1 MLKLAI
7 HFTNKI
13 HNIKKLTKHKADESF
28 KDDINNEINSL
39 TNELKQLLNND
50 LKLQNEQPQQTTQP
64 EQTQET
70 ENAAL
75 KTEVENLKAKVAS
88 MEKDST
94 EAKALLT
101 ELRAL
106 KSSFNI
112 PPRTVADPK
121 PGEVKTD
128 AQAKTD
134 ERKAKYQP
142 KKA

>member
-1 MLKLAI
+1 MELTDNAGNVLTIEREEGDPQVGDAASPDGTFTMTDGTVYVVEGGKITSITPASDETDALK
-7 HFTNKI
+7 
-13 HNIKKLTKHKADESF
+13 
-28 KDDINNEINSL
+28 
-39 TNELKQLLNND
+39 
-50 LKLQNEQPQQTTQP
+50 
-64 EQTQET
+64 T

-94 EAKALLT
+94 EAKSLLT

-121 PGEVKTD
+121 SGETKTE
-128 AQAKTD
+128 AQAKIE
-134 ERKAKYQP
+134 ERKAKYQT
-142 KKA
+142 KKV